1 MANNFYQS
9 NNEILKFN
17 PYGSKS
23 DLEKIQFDHY
33 IRRKENLQRTKGE
46 LNRGLFKLSYAT
58 IIADTGLKR
67 WKVQELIKWFEDN
80 KIIEC
85 IEKSDSKGKESIYA
99 YTSVYYAEN
108 ELKNHTDFHT
118 KNHTDNHTNLYS
130 ISNGLDSV
138 DHTVNHTDNHTD
150 FHTSKKEKEKE
161 YEKEN
166 NIYRISSLAFT
177 KIFNTWNDKE
187 IVKHKMI
194 SDTMIKSYENI
205 SNTYSDSEIVEAIE
219 NYSNCLND
227 EKFYFTH
234 KYTLDKFLQNGISNF
249 VSDGSIYIDYL
260 NHQSKMKANTSA
272 SPSTTLSSEVDP
284 KYKDTCM
291 YEGYKVKA
299 KFYPRNK
306 ISYYDFENEYID
318 ADNGTYEIPPSEVK
332 RVRKIINE
340 RYTRGVEML

>member
-1 MANNFYQS
+1 MANNFYQT
-9 NNEILKFN
+9 NNEILKLD
-17 PYGSKS
+17 PYNEK
-23 DLEKIQFDHY
+23 DLEKIKFNHY
-33 IRRKENLQRTKGE
+33 LSRKENGQRVKGG
-46 LNRGLFKLSYAT
+46 LDRGLFKLSYTT
-58 IIADTGLKR
+58 IIEDTGLSRCKSQR
-67 WKVQELIKWFEDN
+67 LMKWFIDN
-80 KIIEC
+80 GIIEC
-85 IEKSDSKGKESIYA
+85 IKKSEIKGKESVFA
-99 YTSVYYAEN
+99 YTSVYYLEN
-108 ELKNHTDFHT
+108 EKSNTDF
-118 KNHTDNHTNLYS
+118 NTDTNTN
-130 ISNGLDSV
+130 SN
-138 DHTVNHTDNHTD
+138 
-150 FHTSKKEKEKE
+150 TSKKEKEKE
-161 YEKEN
+161 YKKEN
-166 NIYRISSLAFT
+166 NIYRSSSLAFT
-177 KIFNTWNDKE
+177 KIFDTWNDKE

-272 SPSTTLSSEVDP
+272 SPSTTLSSEVDE